1 MDTILLTLL
10 YIILLV
16 IAQIFAI
23 TASYIT
29 IPYKNLTTWE
39 AYKMVIPL
47 IWIDWV
53 FLTKAISIAHKYK
66 LLDPT
71 NIMLMIIII
80 QFSLVLLIN
89 KFYLHQ
95 QINISDYIAFFM
107 IFVSYIVNIYI
118 TKVYVITPILDIEE
132 ENELSEF

>member
-16 IAQIFAI
+16 IAQIFSI